1 MTSKMNVVLKA
12 SFWVIIFSWYSR
24 ILSLLTVVV
33 LARSLSKEDFG
44 ILAGC
49 FVIKNF
55 FNAIS
60 STGVSEY
67 VIRKNKITADD
78 INTAWTIH
86 FFSRNA
92 MALLIF
98 STSEYAATF
107 MGIPELGLIL
117 KVVSLS
123 AVFQSVYNLGELV
136 ESKRLN
142 YSKISSLQAIART
155 ISSTVSICLAI
166 YYESYWAVVIA
177 EVLFYFIHTLLTHIA
192 YDHKLRFV
200 TTNIG
205 LQWGFSK
212 WVILKGIVGYIK
224 TAFDKIVVSK
234 NNSVADLGVYNFSME
249 IASTVSNLLITPV
262 SKLIYPSLSSYVDDK
277 AMLVDKVYKSLL
289 ILSTLY
295 LPVVFGGVFLSDV
308 IVPTVFGAKWEDAV
322 PLFNLFLPMTFA
334 GMFIRVLTSVFTLTG
349 KVKRQFVYELI
360 TSLCFL
366 LVIVNLSNM
375 SLLDF
380 AFYRHLIPFVM
391 LTALIFVLQRI
402 IPISLTKLIAI
413 LSLPLISSVT
423 MLLSLSYLNIFV
435 EKNKP
440 ISYLIL
446 NISEGAVVYLICTI
460 ILLNVTKKFVPEYDF
475 LYKSFI
481 SPISNYIKSK
491 RSLI

>member
-1 MTSKMNVVLKA
+1 MKAVMKA
-12 SFWVIIFSWYSR
+12 SFWVLIFSWYSR

-33 LARSLSKEDFG
+33 LARNLSKEDFG

-60 STGVSEY
+60 STGVNEY
-67 VIRKNKITADD
+67 VLRKNKITSDD

-98 STSEYAATF
+98 STSDYAANF
-107 MGIPELGLIL
+107 MQIPELGLIL

-123 AVFQSVYNLGELV
+123 AVFQSVYNLGEII
-136 ESKRLN
+136 ESKNLN

-166 YYESYWAVVIA
+166 YYQSYWAVIIA

-200 TTNIG
+200 TNNIG

-262 SKLIYPSLSSYVDDK
+262 SKLIYPSLSNYVEDK
-277 AMLVDKVYKSLL
+277 EMLVDKVYKSLL

-308 IVPTVFGAKWEDAV
+308 IVPTVFGSKWDDAV

-334 GMFIRVLTSVFTLTG
+334 GMIIRVLTSVFTLTG
-349 KVKRQFVYELI
+349 RVKRQFVYEMI

-366 LVIVNLSNM
+366 LVIFNLSKM

-391 LTALIFVLQRI
+391 LTVLIFVLQRI
-402 IPISLTKLIAI
+402 IPIRLLKLIVI
-413 LSLPLISSVT
+413 LSLPLISSGI
-423 MLLSLSYLNIFV
+423 MLLVLNYLNIFLD
-435 EKNKP
+435 KSSP
-440 ISYLIL
+440 ITYLVL
-446 NISEGAVVYLICTI
+446 NVLEGAVVYLVFTI
-460 ILLNVTKKFVPEYDF
+460 ILLRITRKLVSEYDF
-475 LYKSFI
+475 LYKNFVGSVY
-481 SPISNYIKSK
+481 NYIKFKKS
-491 RSLI
+491 IN